1 MPFLPE
7 DEEGLEAVVAVIT
20 MTKVVN
26 LAVSRIIFILSND
39 QIPIRFA
46 EIQPF
51 HHASFI
57 LNNNAI
63 PRSPICVTFK
73 TFVLTICIVLLFT
86 IFIGVIK

>member
-1 MPFLPE
+1 MPLLPE

-26 LAVSRIIFILSND
+26 LAVFRIIFILSHD
-39 QIPIRFA
+39 QIPIRFV

-57 LNNNAI
+57 LRI
-63 PRSPICVTFK
+63 I
-73 TFVLTICIVLLFT
+73 IQYQDLLD
-86 IFIGVIK
+86 V

>member
-57 LNNNAI
+57 LRI
-63 PRSPICVTFK
+63 I
-73 TFVLTICIVLLFT
+73 IQYQDLLY
-86 IFIGVIK
+86 V